1 MLGFDDLTKRRIWRL
16 VHSDDKPSKFS
27 GYSDVYEEDQK
38 FVISVY
44 YVLCSGNLFSSNLEQ
59 TVIKD
64 IDPITAT
71 LFDIIKYISDHSKIP
86 QEQAIELY
94 SSEGYPLQNN
104 EITSKGMRVCDYKL
118 ICHAIPIF
126 IYIYI

>member
-1 MLGFDDLTKRRIWRL
+1 MIGFDDLTKRRIWKL
-16 VHSDDKPSKFS
+16 IHSDDKPSNFS
-27 GYSDVYEEDQK
+27 DYSDVHEEEQK
-38 FVISVY
+38 FVISVHY
-44 YVLCSGNLFSSNLEQ
+44 ALCSGKLFSSNLEQ

-71 LFDIIKYISDHSKIP
+71 LFDIIKYISDHAKIP

-104 EITSKGMRVCDYKL
+104 EITSKGM
-118 ICHAIPIF
+118 
-126 IYIYI
+126 